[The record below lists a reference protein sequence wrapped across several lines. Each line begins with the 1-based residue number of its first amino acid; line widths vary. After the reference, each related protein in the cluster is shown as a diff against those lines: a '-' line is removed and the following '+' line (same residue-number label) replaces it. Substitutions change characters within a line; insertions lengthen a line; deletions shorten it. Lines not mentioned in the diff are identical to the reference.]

1 VVHGRQHV
9 MMSLAVLVWLVVSP
23 SIVVGADA
31 TTLRADGVIEQ
42 YDAATHTLSLATSTD
57 ITRFTLGPS
66 VRVRRGRRS
75 IDVSQLAELIGFR
88 ASVRYLDVEG
98 ARTVESIHVSERQS
112 RVKQ

>member
-1 VVHGRQHV
+1 

-23 SIVVGADA
+23 SIVVGADST

-57 ITRFTLGPS
+57 ITRFTLGPT

-75 IDVSQLAELIGFR
+75 IDVSQLAELIGYR

-112 RVKQ
+112 RGK